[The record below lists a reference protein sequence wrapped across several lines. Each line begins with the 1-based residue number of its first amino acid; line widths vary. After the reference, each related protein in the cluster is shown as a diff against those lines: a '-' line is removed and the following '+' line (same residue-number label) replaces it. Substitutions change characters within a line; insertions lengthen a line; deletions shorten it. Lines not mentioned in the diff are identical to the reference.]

1 MARRLVSSICF
12 LIFPAFSALASE
24 GDLKSDSQAKAQS
37 TEDSGFLPWILVDKK
52 TNALKIMHSTDLK
65 YAVVKTYRTT
75 LGLVPGDKEREGD
88 KKTPEGIYFFEEVL
102 RPPAIAKK
110 YGRMAITMNYP
121 NAWDRFMKRTGS
133 GIWLHAT
140 DEPQRMEKDL
150 DSLGCVVVKDEEIED
165 IAASIRYR
173 VSPII
178 VYEDFEAQKG
188 LMSEERLASL
198 KSRVE
203 EWARSWAEKDLDRYM
218 SFYHLNFSANG
229 MNWNQWRNYKAS
241 LNKRYDQISVDIN
254 RLYVFA
260 HPKYDVAIFN
270 QVYTSR
276 FKSGKVAHL
285 SKGVKILYLA
295 REGDTPKI
303 LSEEFRNTEI

>member
-1 MARRLVSSICF
+1 MAKRLVSSICF
-12 LIFPAFSALASE
+12 VIFPAFSVLASDNVQSA
-24 GDLKSDSQAKAQS
+24 GASDY
-37 TEDSGFLPWILVDKK
+37 LPWILVDKK
-52 TNALKIMHSTDLK
+52 TNALKIMHSSDLK
-65 YAVVKTYRTT
+65 FSAVKTYRTT
-75 LGLVPGDKEREGD
+75 LGLVPGDKEKEGD

-102 RPPAIAKK
+102 RPPRIAKK

-121 NAWDRFMKRTGS
+121 NAWDRFKKRTGS

-178 VYEDFEAQKG
+178 IYEDFEAQKDI
-188 LMSEERLASL
+188 MSEERLASL
-198 KSRVE
+198 KARVE
-203 EWARSWAEKDLDRYM
+203 DWARSWAAKDLDRYM
-218 SFYHLNFSANG
+218 SFYHPAFSSNG
-229 MNWNQWRNYKAS
+229 MNLNQWREYKAS
-241 LNKRYDQISVDIN
+241 LNKRYHQITVDIS

-270 QVYTSR
+270 QVYESR
-276 FKSGKVAHL
+276 FKSGKVAHV

-295 REGDTPKI
+295 RDGDSPKI